1 MTQPNQIAIDAAKA
15 SQAKWRIPAS
25 VSLAQYIIESGWGK
39 HDLGCFNYF
48 GMKAPCDA
56 AGHPLVP
63 HVDLKTREV
72 DKYGHDYY
80 ITAPFRKFSSP
91 AEAFDEHARLLAT
104 KGAYAN
110 ARSKL
115 PNADAFVDALTG
127 VYATDPHYGQSLKA
141 VMHGS
146 NLYQYDAVPA

>member
-1 MTQPNQIAIDAAKA
+1 MTQPAQQFIDAAKA
-15 SQAKWRIPAS
+15 SQHMYGIPAS
-25 VSLAQYIIESGWGK
+25 VSLAQWALESGWGK

-80 ITAPFRKFSSP
+80 ITAPFRKFASP
-91 AEAFDEHARLLAT
+91 EEAFEEHAKLLAT
-104 KGAYAN
+104 RGAYAN

-115 PNADAFVDALTG
+115 PNADAFADALTG
-127 VYATDPHYGQSLKA
+127 VYATDPNYGKSLKA
-141 VMHGS
+141 IMHGS
-146 NLYQYDAVPA
+146 NLYQFDKA